1 VRQSLL
7 SIIVASSLQLIY
19 HCCFIIAAHF
29 SRVPFPPP
37 PFYPQ
42 LLNLTMSNIGLEG
55 TEALAKAVESCGL
68 RVIADT
74 PGLSQSALEPAAF

>member
-1 VRQSLL
+1 
-7 SIIVASSLQLIY
+7 
-19 HCCFIIAAHF
+19 
-29 SRVPFPPP
+29 
-37 PFYPQ
+37 
-42 LLNLTMSNIGLEG
+42 MSNIGLEG